1 MNSIR
6 SGTEEIVDFTRNL
19 KKGTSGEDVLFCK
32 QKLLELG
39 FYGDHITTVSR
50 KTYGAD
56 TLEAVKRFQA
66 QAALTVDGVIGKETW
81 AALID
86 GTITETEPVKNGT
99 VSDKA
104 IAVCALALT
113 RIGDLYVWGASGL
126 TDLSNAKIQ
135 AMDEEFTRAI
145 TFRDNQYKAGFADLM
160 AHDCSG
166 FISWLMREKGIW
178 DDRKNCDGLWVL
190 CELVARNELIAGDFL
205 FRNSTTNAEDETH
218 VGLYL
223 GRGLVIHAKGRDV
236 GVVVEGI
243 NQGGSGYWH
252 KCGRCKLLNQ

>member
-1 MNSIR
+1 MKWR
-6 SGTEEIVDFTRNL
+6 TQMEYTRNL
-19 KKGTSGEDVLFCK
+19 KKGTSGEDVFFCK

-39 FYGDHITTVSR
+39 CYGDHITTVTR
-50 KTYGAD
+50 KTFGAD

-66 QAALTVDGVIGKETW
+66 QAALAVDGVIGKETW

-86 GTITETEPVKNGT
+86 GTITETEPVKKGT

-104 IAVCALALT
+104 KAICALALT
-113 RIGDLYVWGASGL
+113 RIGDPYVWGASAL
-126 TDLSNAKIQ
+126 TDLSDAKIS
-135 AMDEEFTRAI
+135 AMDEEFARAI
-145 TFRDNQYKAGFADLM
+145 AFRDSQYKAGFSDLM

-166 FISWLMREKGIW
+166 FLSWLMRETGIW
-178 DDRKNCDGLWVL
+178 DDRKNCDGLWAL
-190 CELVARNELIAGDFL
+190 CDVVARNELVAGDFL
-205 FRNSTTNAEDETH
+205 FRNSTTNANDETH

-223 GRGLVIHAKGRDV
+223 GRGVVIHAKGRDV

-252 KCGRCKLLNQ
+252 KCGRCKLLYK

>member
-1 MNSIR
+1 M
-6 SGTEEIVDFTRNL
+6 EFKRNL

-32 QKLLELG
+32 KKLLELG
-39 FYGDHITTVSR
+39 FYGDHITTVTR
-50 KTYGAD
+50 KTFGAD

-66 QAALTVDGVIGKETW
+66 QAALAVDGVIGKETW

-86 GTITETEPVKNGT
+86 GTITETEPIKKGT
-99 VSDKA
+99 VSAKA
-104 IAVCALALT
+104 KTVCALALT

-135 AMDEEFTRAI
+135 AMDEEFARAI
-145 TFRDNQYKAGFADLM
+145 TFRESQYKAGISDLM

-166 FISWLMREKGIW
+166 FLSWLMREAGIW
-178 DDRKNCDGLWVL
+178 DDRKNCDGLWAL
-190 CELVARNELIAGDFL
+190 CDAVARNELIAGDFL
-205 FRNSTTNAEDETH
+205 FRNSTTNANDETH

-223 GRGLVIHAKGRDV
+223 GRGMVIHAKGRDV

-243 NQGGSGYWH
+243 NQGGNGYWH
-252 KCGRCKLLNQ
+252 KCGRCELLRK

>member
-1 MNSIR
+1 M
-6 SGTEEIVDFTRNL
+6 EFKRNL

-39 FYGDHITTVSR
+39 FYGDHITTVTK
-50 KTYGAD
+50 KTFGAD

-81 AALID
+81 SALID
-86 GTITETEPVKNGT
+86 GTITETDPIAKPAVA
-99 VSDKA
+99 DKA
-104 IAVCALALT
+104 KVICALALT
-113 RIGDLYVWGASGL
+113 RIGDLYVWGASAL
-126 TDLSNAKIQ
+126 TDLSDAKIK
-135 AMDEEFTRAI
+135 AMDDEFARAI

-166 FISWLMREKGIW
+166 FLSWLMRESGNW
-178 DDRKNCDGLWVL
+178 DDRKNCDGLWAL
-190 CELVARNELIAGDFL
+190 CDVVARNELIAGDFL
-205 FRNSTTNAEDETH
+205 FRNSTTNANDETH

-223 GRGLVIHAKGRDV
+223 GRGVVIHAKGRDV

-252 KCGRCKLLNQ
+252 KCGRCKLLYV

>member
-1 MNSIR
+1 M
-6 SGTEEIVDFTRNL
+6 DFTRNL

-32 QKLLELG
+32 RKLLELG
-39 FYGDHITTVSR
+39 FYGEHITTVTR

-66 QAALTVDGVIGKETW
+66 QAGLTVDGVVGKETW
-81 AALID
+81 AALFGDTATGAAPITKE
-86 GTITETEPVKNGT
+86 TISAEAKV
-99 VSDKA
+99 
-104 IAVCALALT
+104 VCALALT
-113 RIGDLYVWGASGL
+113 RIGDLYGWGASAL
-126 TDLSNAKIQ
+126 TDLSDTKIQ
-135 AMDEEFTRAI
+135 AMDDEFVRAI
-145 TFRDNQYKAGFADLM
+145 KFRDSQHKAGLAELM

-166 FISWLMREKGIW
+166 FISWLMRETGIW
-178 DDRKNCDGLWVL
+178 DDRKNCDGLWAL
-190 CELVARNELIAGDFL
+190 CDVVARNELIAGDFL
-205 FRNSTTNAEDETH
+205 FRNNTTNAEDETH

-223 GRGLVIHAKGRDV
+223 GRGMVIHAKGRDV

>member
-1 MNSIR
+1 M
-6 SGTEEIVDFTRNL
+6 DFKRNL

-39 FYGDHITTVSR
+39 FYGEHITTVTR
-50 KTYGAD
+50 KIFGAD

-66 QAALTVDGVIGKETW
+66 QVGLTVDGIIGKETW
-81 AALID
+81 VALFGD
-86 GTITETEPVKNGT
+86 TATEAEPVTKGT
-99 VSDKA
+99 VSGKAKA
-104 IAVCALALT
+104 ICALALT
-113 RIGDLYVWGASGL
+113 RIGDLYVWGASAL
-126 TDLSNAKIQ
+126 ADLSNAKIQ
-135 AMDEEFTRAI
+135 AMDEEFARAI
-145 TFRDNQYKAGFADLM
+145 TFRDSQYKAGYADLM

-166 FISWLMREKGIW
+166 FLSWLMRETGVW
-178 DDRKNCDGLWVL
+178 DDRKNCDGLWAMCDV
-190 CELVARNELIAGDFL
+190 VARNELIAGDFL

-223 GRGLVIHAKGRDV
+223 GRGMVIHAKGRDV

-252 KCGRCKLLNQ
+252 KCGRCKFLNQ